1 MMPQPLHDHDHV
13 ISVGGADI
21 NGPPHNQ
28 VICVF
33 DQACVF
39 PDLPIGVKNH
49 CALRLGNFVYCI
61 GGREQ
66 GFDDYIGS
74 ERVWRMNINACSNE
88 IKWKSIT
95 PMNEGRTE
103 FGATV
108 YRMNGQEGIIVA
120 GGCDR
125 AAATAEFYSPS
136 QNIWESLPDLNRP
149 RYGNALVAHEKSV
162 YAIGGKNIDGA
173 VLDTIEVFKVN
184 AWQVATC
191 TLKRPRYLF
200 AAVSYHEDIY
210 VIGGWNKSTTAL
222 KSAESVFAKREWS
235 MRTARCKHAACVLND
250 RIFVVGGL
258 TNIVVNQQFER
269 LRTTEQFDGQAWM
282 EEHEI
287 ENELFRHAIV
297 SI

>member
-1 MMPQPLHDHDHV
+1 MMSQEEHI
-13 ISVGGADI
+13 ISMGGADI
-21 NGPPHNQ
+21 RGPPQNQ
-28 VICVF
+28 VICISN
-33 DQACVF
+33 QTNGF

-66 GFDDYIGS
+66 GFDDYVGS
-74 ERVWRMNINACSNE
+74 ERVWRMNISACSNE
-88 IKWKSIT
+88 IEWKSIT
-95 PMNEGRTE
+95 PMNESRTE
-103 FGATV
+103 FGAAV
-108 YRMNGQEGIIVA
+108 YTMNGQEGIIVA
-120 GGCDR
+120 GGCGR
-125 AAATAEFYSPS
+125 AAAATAEFYSPS

-149 RYGNALVAHEKSV
+149 RYGNALVANEESV
-162 YAIGGKNIDGA
+162 YAIGGKDIDGA

-258 TNIVVNQQFER
+258 TDRVTDGRFER
-269 LRTTEQFDGQAWM
+269 LRTTEQFDGQAWI